1 MATLENKQDKR
12 LEQEKKTHRLTK
24 KETFVRET
32 ELIIQY
38 SPLGCP
44 EEPIGLELAFPT
56 LALWAFSLKTFSDLF

>member
-1 MATLENKQDKR
+1 MATLENKQNKR
-12 LEQEKKTHRLTK
+12 LEGKKIDRQTD
-24 KETFVRET
+24 KETLVRET
-32 ELIIQY
+32 EWIIQF